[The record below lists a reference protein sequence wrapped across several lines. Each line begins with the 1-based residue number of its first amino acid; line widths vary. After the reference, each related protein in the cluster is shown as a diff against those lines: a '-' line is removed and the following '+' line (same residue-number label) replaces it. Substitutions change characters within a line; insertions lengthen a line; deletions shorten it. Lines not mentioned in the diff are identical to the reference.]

1 MFGLDGL
8 TTKNKA
14 KKGSGPK
21 LDDENEEGDVTFSS
35 SEEDIHPS
43 SPAEQEKEEM
53 TEAVTDVKMETIEEE
68 VEERDYNQT
77 VSSPISLSLKFD
89 SSVEQKILSSLL

>member
-1 MFGLDGL
+1 MFGLDGF

-35 SEEDIHPS
+35 SEDDRGRHRCEDGDH
-43 SPAEQEKEEM
+43 
-53 TEAVTDVKMETIEEE
+53 
-68 VEERDYNQT
+68 
-77 VSSPISLSLKFD
+77 
-89 SSVEQKILSSLL
+89 

>member
-1 MFGLDGL
+1 
-8 TTKNKA
+8 
-14 KKGSGPK
+14 
-21 LDDENEEGDVTFSS
+21 
-35 SEEDIHPS
+35 
-43 SPAEQEKEEM
+43 M

-89 SSVEQKILSSLL
+89 SSVD